1 MHNTHVAKMSVYKG
15 YQWAIYIA
23 THEYGA
29 VFTRL
34 SCLRLNSTLPS
45 TVQYLKAILNPN
57 PPIALMSQNLG
68 VLLLPLDWWH

>member
-1 MHNTHVAKMSVYKG
+1 MKKEG
-15 YQWAIYIA
+15 LLWAIA
-23 THEYGA
+23 VTSHEYGA

-34 SCLRLNSTLPS
+34 SCIRLNSTLPF